1 MVSSIITVHFYCKK
15 NKSNAKKKQLDVEVS
30 GVKLDEEEEEE
41 EILIVLL
48 RVFSLF
54 ISL

>member
-1 MVSSIITVHFYCKK
+1 MMVSSIITVHFYCKK

-30 GVKLDEEEEEE
+30 GVKLDEEEEE
-41 EILIVLL
+41 ILIVLL